1 MKKSE
6 LKSLLKPLIKECVKE
21 AILDDGLLSGIILE
35 VARGM
40 GGVQIEQPMQ
50 PMPLPSKTDSMVE
63 RMQRNAFSSEQS
75 TKLQE
80 HKSKLMAA
88 VGGEYN
94 GVNLFEGTTPAPAQE
109 NSTQVASSMS
119 GQGTSPGVDIASLF
133 GSVGKNWNAHMGN
146 LKEGK

>member
-6 LKSLLKPLIKECVKE
+6 LKKILKPLIKECVKE
-21 AILDDGLLSGIILE
+21 TILDDGLLSGIISE
-35 VARGM
+35 VARGL
-40 GGVQIEQPMQ
+40 GQVQIEQ

-94 GVNLFEGTTPAPAQE
+94 GVYHIQH
-109 NSTQVASSMS
+109 
-119 GQGTSPGVDIASLF
+119 TSLR
-133 GSVGKNWNAHMGN
+133 
-146 LKEGK
+146 

>member
-21 AILDDGLLSGIILE
+21 TILDDGLLSGIISE
-35 VARGM
+35 VARGL
-40 GGVQIEQPMQ
+40 GQVQIEQPM
-50 PMPLPSKTDSMVE
+50 PLPAKTDSMVE

-80 HKSKLMAA
+80 HKNKLMAA

-94 GVNLFEGTTPAPAQE
+94 GVDLFEGTTPAPAQE
-109 NSTQVASSMS
+109 SSTQVASSMS
-119 GQGTSPGVDIASLF
+119 GQGTSPGVDITSLF